1 MDSKSELACT
11 YASLILADDDIE
23 VTADKLNTL
32 LKAANCKFVETYVTS
47 LFANALSGRNIKD
60 IISSTSSV
68 SVAPAPGASAAAAA
82 SAPQASGGATAA
94 DSAPEK
100 KKEEEKKEESEES
113 DDDMGFDLFG

>member
-1 MDSKSELACT
+1 MLT
-11 YASLILADDDIE
+11 PTPTNGRFFP
-23 VTADKLNTL
+23 VADKLNTL

-68 SVAPAPGASAAAAA
+68 SVVSAPAVAAGT
-82 SAPQASGGATAA
+82 APSKPSGGAPAA
-94 DSAPEK
+94 EAAP
-100 KKEEEKKEESEES
+100 KKEEEKKKEESEES

>member
-23 VTADKLNTL
+23 VTADKLNAL

-68 SVAPAPGASAAAAA
+68 SVASAPAGASA
-82 SAPQASGGATAA
+82 APQASGGAPAA
-94 DSAPEK
+94 EAAPEK
-100 KKEEEKKEESEES
+100 EEEDKKKKEESEES

>member
-23 VTADKLNTL
+23 VTADKLNAL

-47 LFANALSGRNIKD
+47 LFANALSGRSIKD

-68 SVAPAPGASAAAAA
+68 SVASAPAAAA
-82 SAPQASGGATAA
+82 APQASGGAPAA
-94 DSAPEK
+94 EAAPEK
-100 KKEEEKKEESEES
+100 KEEEDKKKKEESEES